1 MYKQLTEFFTIK
13 NDFFIYVLVIVGM
26 YTGQTFFKLSKCHD
40 KGTFSWK
47 KLLNGLYSY
56 SLYFMGVIVV
66 FFAGQLIPD
75 LKLIPLGKDTLTVEQ
90 ALTLLAYYLMALQ
103 SIKCFKNIKETF
115 NIKDE
120 DIVVNDHSATLRG

>member
-1 MYKQLTEFFTIK
+1 MYI
-13 NDFFIYVLVIVGM
+13 
-26 YTGQTFFKLSKCHD
+26 GQTFFKLSKCHD

-56 SLYFMGVIVV
+56 SLYFMGIIVV

-90 ALTLLAYYLMALQ
+90 TLTLLAYYLMARQ
-103 SIKCFKNIKETF
+103 SVKCFNNIKDTF

-120 DIVVNDHSATLRG
+120 DIAVNDKEASFRG